1 MGARNLKGE
10 WSHREFC
17 VDGPSDS
24 SFVLG
29 APWGGGGPSVQV
41 VSEVSSRLD
50 GREWGAGGGQSG
62 GKASGN
68 KQMNVHPSP
77 VPLCLDCQAYSE
89 TVSFVG
95 RKFPL

>member
-1 MGARNLKGE
+1 MSPGGVLTGVERQPAAVSPLPSVGARNLKGE

-50 GREWGAGGGQSG
+50 GRERGAGGGSQG
-62 GKASGN
+62 EKHLEIN
-68 KQMNVHPSP
+68 
-77 VPLCLDCQAYSE
+77 
-89 TVSFVG
+89 
-95 RKFPL
+95 R